1 MAHVNTPYKAILTA
15 LVTSALGAC
24 ASNSEKFGDGNVL
37 QIMGAS
43 QELIAELDLS
53 SYKGGHCSNYAA
65 RQALGT
71 PGAEGRYR
79 CVRQSTATSLPYEL
93 KVRTGA
99 EVVAFRMPTQE
110 KCISYRNAIAKNRI
124 WQVVESGCKD

>member
-1 MAHVNTPYKAILTA
+1 VKTLYKTILPV
-15 LVTSALGAC
+15 LITSALGAC
-24 ASNSEKFGDGNVL
+24 AGNTEKFGDGKVL
-37 QIMGAS
+37 QILGAS

-53 SYKGGHCSNYAA
+53 SYKAGNCSNYAA

-71 PGAEGRYR
+71 LGAEGRYR

-124 WQVVESGCKD
+124 WQVVENGCKD